1 MKQNQKTAIR
11 TPEPLTSAAEVS
23 SQLCATRS
31 LIFVN
36 GKKGLNEFQSI
47 YIYYYSSKLFSN
59 NRIPTIK
66 SNFLHHVE
74 SKPHFFLINGIK
86 NFVWKNFGRIW
97 IFSNLSFFRETLEF
111 HFKAP
116 ILFFLSKDFFS
127 TLSRSIHFFRL
138 HIFCCCNVF
147 KSMKHPSI
155 K

>member
-1 MKQNQKTAIR
+1 MKQNQRTANR

-86 NFVWKNFGRIW
+86 KFCLEKFFLVEFEFSQIW
-97 IFSNLSFFRETLEF
+97 VFFRETLEF

-116 ILFFLSKDFFS
+116 ILFFLSKDFF
-127 TLSRSIHFFRL
+127 LHFLVRSIFSDFIFFVVVMFSNL
-138 HIFCCCNVF
+138 WNTHQ
-147 KSMKHPSI
+147 
-155 K
+155 